1 MNRKKAYILFSLCVA
16 LGWGC
21 QAGGDKSSAD
31 TFYDNIDYKGIRL
44 FNIFDEYPS
53 IKSGFQSLEPISFN
67 LKLESSM
74 TIPYREDIV
83 GFLRVS
89 GDLLLKPEAHVRQS
103 LLRVHS
109 LLDRIENAPNNAF
122 HVLQPWLESLRTYRK
137 PVLRNLSPLSQ
148 TALKY
153 MYTNYSK
160 ETMETK
166 FKEVSAILRDP
177 EIKILFVELED
188 VLDKAINRN
197 PNAKSAINGL
207 LAGMVDPS
215 LISDRIMKEKLI
227 QMISAVG
234 KSFRQRAGFSDAK
247 SSETVLKNLVVNLEY
262 YYTASAPTGDDI
274 NLYSDPAFADY
285 RDATYPAEL
294 STILSESFRYLRPML
309 GKGGDYTANP
319 NVLLSLEMAKNF
331 AKFDFSSSIT
341 GVDHS
346 LRELIRLDANGL
358 DRSNPANI
366 TSSPVTALES
376 LMFILTLSD
385 VFGYRWSEPNIP
397 THARLAGSSEGGTMT
412 GGVLTVGDS
421 IYSMKS
427 TMIGSQV
434 GVKKFLYESQQD
446 GAVFKNADPSAPT
459 AFNMGI
465 NTPTLTL
472 LEAPDPTIVP
482 AANDPV
488 YTKTIPFI
496 MKLIRTVLISG
507 GGPYYNKNR
516 TDSNGNVYTIDGKL
530 YKDSNGIDQIYKESW
545 TTSEYRIKVSNT
557 ASGSCSG
564 GTICKWVGPGGRET
578 NATVANNSFTQVASG
593 QNASGTKGWS
603 IPVWEIAKDNATE
616 RAVNTDE
623 EAIYKNFQWLLH
635 EKRMVAVIPLR
646 ASLGAGVSYKMAAF
660 VTLIANGLTG
670 LMNARP
676 VLDATTTV
684 CGEMKNAIWRVK
696 DTFLKPG
703 CAGPSQPN
711 YRVPGIPVLQENYS
725 DIPGDSMF
733 YLEACDYGTSGAS
746 PLTFNSLGD
755 ASVYSIFYPD
765 PDAYGVLP
773 QVIAAN
779 FAVMERLSFLSPDK
793 ILPSGPNVAYGKSVD
808 ESWEQRNRLL
818 PLILALAWTLDDQAS
833 PSLNK
838 NPFQILTG
846 LSSAL
851 TRPLLAR
858 IRDPE
863 PGSGGNDA
871 NPTKAA
877 WIDVVKIINV
887 DSSIRSNSAT
897 EGEYFFRY
905 LDPISNKQIRSPLS
919 ILAENERRY
928 QDGLLNLISRTD
940 LLSTFVQMLAEM
952 GKPERASGA
961 QLTFQAI
968 ADLMGEIKLSNESP
982 TPIQFN
988 LEAYLG
994 EIRDMAAAFPDSRVT
1009 NIYDPEWDRLGV
1021 WAVRIRD
1028 YFDPDSVYSLISTL
1042 DFSMDMIIDNIP
1054 TSAQLTA
1061 VVDLLGGLVRDN
1073 TNTQDYLIT
1082 NLLSVDTA
1090 DLAEVS
1096 SPYGRS
1102 TVGVLMGIVKDG
1114 EFYTYLETD
1123 MRSPYPIKSIFKD
1136 AKRLLVSDM
1145 IQTQKEDQSSLIYT
1159 AGVLMGIFADLAS
1172 TGKKQFPDGFVFYD
1186 RFNEDE
1192 NSDTYWDRFVTV
1204 FTR

>member
-1 MNRKKAYILFSLCVA
+1 MNIKKAHILFSLCLA
-16 LGWGC
+16 LGMGC

-44 FNIFDEYPS
+44 FNLFDDYPS
-53 IKSGFQSLEPISFN
+53 IKSGFQSLEPINFN

-109 LLDRIENAPNNAF
+109 LLDRIEKAPNNAF
-122 HVLQPWLESLRTYRK
+122 DVLQPWLESLRTYRR
-137 PVLRNLSPLSQ
+137 PVLRNMAPLSQ

-166 FKEVSAILRDP
+166 FKEVSAVLKDP
-177 EIKILFVELED
+177 EIRILFVELED

-197 PNAKSAINGL
+197 ANAKQAITGL
-207 LAGMVDPS
+207 LQGMVDPS
-215 LISDRIMKEKLI
+215 LISDRVMKEKLI
-227 QMISAVG
+227 QMIGALG

-247 SSETVLKNLVVNLEY
+247 SSETVLKNLVVNLEKF
-262 YYTASAPTGDDI
+262 YTAGGSV
-274 NLYSDPAFADY
+274 YSDPAFADY
-285 RDATYPAEL
+285 RDATYPTEFA
-294 STILSESFRYLRPML
+294 TVLSESFRYLRPML
-309 GKGGDYTANP
+309 GRGGNYTSDP
-319 NVLLSLEMAKNF
+319 NVILSLEMAKNF
-331 AKFDFSSSIT
+331 AKFDFASGIT

-346 LRELIRLDANGL
+346 LRELIRMDASGL
-358 DRSNPANI
+358 DRADPANI
-366 TSSPVTALES
+366 TSSPITALES

-385 VFGYRWSEPNIP
+385 TYGFRWENPADTSMMRLEPN
-397 THARLAGSSEGGTMT
+397 GSGNGGPMT

-427 TMIGSQV
+427 AMTGNIGIKAFMNQS
-434 GVKKFLYESQQD
+434 SAD
-446 GAVFKNADPSAPT
+446 AAVFKNADATTPT
-459 AFNMGI
+459 ALSIGI

-472 LEAPDPTIVP
+472 LEAPDPTIIP
-482 AANDPV
+482 AANDTV

-516 TDSNGNVYTIDGKL
+516 VDSNGNVLTLDGKL
-530 YKDSNGIDQIYKESW
+530 YRDSNGVDLIYKESW
-545 TTSEYRIKVSNT
+545 NTSEYRVKVSNT

-578 NATVANNSFTQVASG
+578 NAVVANNSFTPVAAG
-593 QNASGTKGWS
+593 ANASGAKGWS
-603 IPVWEIAKDNATE
+603 IPVWEIPKDNTTE

-623 EAIYKNFQWLLH
+623 EALYKNFQWLLH

-646 ASLGAGVSYKMAAF
+646 ASLGAGVPYKMAAF
-660 VTLIANGLTG
+660 VTLIANGMTG

-676 VLDATTTV
+676 VLQDGSTCADRI
-684 CGEMKNAIWRVK
+684 NAIWK
-696 DTFLKPG
+696 IKNTFLKPG
-703 CAGPSQPN
+703 CASSTQPN
-711 YRVPGIPVLQENYS
+711 FRQPGVPILQENYS

-733 YLEACDYGTSGAS
+733 YLEAWDYGTSGAS
-746 PLTFNSLGD
+746 SLTFNSLGD

-765 PDAYGVLP
+765 PENSYGVIP

-779 FAVMERLSFLSPDK
+779 FAVMERLSFLTPDK
-793 ILPSGPNVAYGKSVD
+793 VLPSGANVSYGKSV
-808 ESWEQRNRLL
+808 EEAWGQRNRLL
-818 PLILALAWTLDDQAS
+818 PLILSLAWTLDDQAN
-833 PSLNK
+833 PGLNK

-846 LSSAL
+846 LSAAL

-858 IRDPE
+858 ITDPE
-863 PGSGGNDA
+863 PNSGGR
-871 NPTKAA
+871 T
-877 WIDVVKIINV
+877 IDVVKIVNS
-887 DSSIRSNSAT
+887 DSSVRSNSAT

-905 LDPISNKQIRSPLS
+905 LDPVSSKPVRSPLS

-928 QDGLLNLISRTD
+928 QDGLLNLMSRTD

-961 QLTFQAI
+961 LLTFQSI
-968 ADLMGEIKLSNESP
+968 ADLIGEIKLANESP
-982 TPIQFN
+982 TAVQFN

-994 EIRDMAAAFPDSRVT
+994 EVRDMLAAFPDSRVA
-1009 NIYDPEWDRLGV
+1009 NIYDPEWDRLGN
-1021 WAVRIRD
+1021 WAVRLRD
-1028 YFDPDSVYSLISTL
+1028 YFDPDSVYSLIPTL

-1054 TSAQLTA
+1054 TNVQLTGI
-1061 VVDLLGGLVRDN
+1061 VDLLGGLTRDN
-1073 TNTQDYLIT
+1073 TSTQDYLIT

-1090 DLAEVS
+1090 DLAQVS
-1096 SPYGRS
+1096 APYGRS
-1102 TVGVLMGIVKDG
+1102 TVGVLMGIVKTG
-1114 EFYTYLETD
+1114 EFYSYLEAD
-1123 MRSPYPIKSIFKD
+1123 MRSPYSLKSIFKD
-1136 AKRLLVSDM
+1136 AKKLLVSDM
-1145 IQTQKEDQSSLIYT
+1145 IQTQREDQSSLIYT
-1159 AGVLMGIFADLAS
+1159 AGVLMGIFADLTS

>member
-1 MNRKKAYILFSLCVA
+1 MNIKKAHILFSLCLA
-16 LGWGC
+16 LGMGC

-44 FNIFDEYPS
+44 FNLFDDYPS
-53 IKSGFQSLEPISFN
+53 IKSGFQSLEPIHFN

-103 LLRVHS
+103 LIRVHS
-109 LLDRIENAPNNAF
+109 LLDRIEKAPNNAF
-122 HVLQPWLESLRTYRK
+122 DVLQPWLESLRTYRK
-137 PVLRNLSPLSQ
+137 PVLRNMAPLSQ

-166 FKEVSAILRDP
+166 FKEVSAVLKDP
-177 EIKILFVELED
+177 EIRILFVELED

-197 PNAKSAINGL
+197 TNAKQAITGL
-207 LAGMVDPS
+207 LQGMVDPS
-215 LISDRIMKEKLI
+215 LISDRVMKEKMI
-227 QMISAVG
+227 QIISALG

-247 SSETVLKNLVVNLEY
+247 SSETVLKNLVVNLEKF
-262 YYTASAPTGDDI
+262 YTAGGSV
-274 NLYSDPAFADY
+274 YSDPAFADY
-285 RDATYPAEL
+285 RDATYPTEFA
-294 STILSESFRYLRPML
+294 TVLSESFRYLRPML
-309 GKGGDYTANP
+309 GRGGNYTSDP
-319 NVLLSLEMAKNF
+319 NVILSLEMAKNF
-331 AKFDFSSSIT
+331 AKFDFSSNVT
-341 GVDHS
+341 GVDNS
-346 LRELIRLDANGL
+346 LRELIRMDASGL
-358 DRSNPANI
+358 DRADTANI
-366 TSSPVTALES
+366 TSSPITALES

-385 VFGYRWSEPNIP
+385 TYGFRWENPADTSMMRLEPN
-397 THARLAGSSEGGTMT
+397 GSGNGGPMT

-427 TMIGSQV
+427 AMTGNIGIKAFMNQS
-434 GVKKFLYESQQD
+434 SAD
-446 GAVFKNADPSAPT
+446 AAVFKNGDASTPT
-459 AFNMGI
+459 ALSIGI

-472 LEAPDPTIVP
+472 LEAPDPSIIP

-516 TDSNGNVYTIDGKL
+516 VDSSGNVLTLDGKL
-530 YKDSNGIDQIYKESW
+530 YRDSNGVDLIYKESW
-545 TTSEYRIKVSNT
+545 NTSEYRIKVSNT
-557 ASGSCSG
+557 ASGSCTG

-578 NATVANNSFTQVASG
+578 NAVTANNSFTPVAAG
-593 QNASGTKGWS
+593 VNASGSKGWS
-603 IPVWEIAKDNATE
+603 IPVWEIAKDNTTE

-646 ASLGAGVSYKMAAF
+646 ASLGAGVPYKMAAY

-676 VLDATTTV
+676 VLQDGSA
-684 CGEMKNAIWRVK
+684 CADRINAIWK
-696 DTFLKPG
+696 IKNTFLKPG
-703 CAGPSQPN
+703 CASSTQPN
-711 YRVPGIPVLQENYS
+711 FRQPGVPILQENYS

-733 YLEACDYGTSGAS
+733 YLEAWDYGTSGAS
-746 PLTFNSLGD
+746 SLTFNSLGD

-765 PDAYGVLP
+765 PENSYGVIP

-779 FAVMERLSFLSPDK
+779 FAVMERLSFLTPDK
-793 ILPSGPNVAYGKSVD
+793 VLPSGPNVAYGKSVED
-808 ESWEQRNRLL
+808 AWGQRNRLL
-818 PLILALAWTLDDQAS
+818 PLILSLAWTLDDQAS

-846 LSSAL
+846 LSAAL

-858 IRDPE
+858 ITDPE
-863 PGSGGNDA
+863 PNSGGR
-871 NPTKAA
+871 T
-877 WIDVVKIINV
+877 IDVVKIVNS
-887 DSSIRSNSAT
+887 DSSVRSNSAT

-905 LDPISNKQIRSPLS
+905 LDPVSSKPVRSPLS

-928 QDGLLNLISRTD
+928 QDGLLNLMSRTD

-961 QLTFQAI
+961 LLTFQSI
-968 ADLMGEIKLSNESP
+968 ADLIGEVKLANESP
-982 TPIQFN
+982 TAVQFN

-994 EIRDMAAAFPDSRVT
+994 EVRDMLAAFPDSRVA
-1009 NIYDPEWDRLGV
+1009 NIYDPEWDRLGN
-1021 WAVRIRD
+1021 WAVRLRD
-1028 YFDPDSVYSLISTL
+1028 YFDPDSVYSLIPTL
-1042 DFSMDMIIDNIP
+1042 DFSMDMIIDNVP
-1054 TSAQLTA
+1054 TNAQLTA
-1061 VVDLLGGLVRDN
+1061 IVDLLGGLTRDQSS
-1073 TNTQDYLIT
+1073 TQDYLIT

-1090 DLAEVS
+1090 DLAQVS
-1096 SPYGRS
+1096 APYGRS
-1102 TVGVLMGIVKDG
+1102 TVGVLMGIVKTG
-1114 EFYTYLETD
+1114 EFYSYLEAD
-1123 MRSPYPIKSIFKD
+1123 MRSPYSLKSIFKD
-1136 AKRLLVSDM
+1136 AKKLLVSDM
-1145 IQTQKEDQSSLIYT
+1145 IQTQREDESSLIYT

>member
-1 MNRKKAYILFSLCVA
+1 MNIKKAHILFSLCLA
-16 LGWGC
+16 LGMGC

-44 FNIFDEYPS
+44 FNIFDDYPS
-53 IKSGFQSLEPISFN
+53 IKSGFQSLEPIHFN
-67 LKLESSM
+67 IKLESSM

-109 LLDRIENAPNNAF
+109 LLDRIEKAPNSAF
-122 HVLQPWLESLRTYRK
+122 DTLQPWLESLRTYRR
-137 PVLRNLSPLSQ
+137 PVLRNMAPLSQ

-166 FKEVSAILRDP
+166 FKEVSAVLKDP
-177 EIKILFVELED
+177 EIRILFVELED

-197 PNAKSAINGL
+197 TNAKQAIVGL
-207 LAGMVDPS
+207 LQGMVDPS
-215 LISDRIMKEKLI
+215 LISDRVMKEKMI
-227 QMISAVG
+227 QIISALG

-247 SSETVLKNLVVNLEY
+247 SSETVLKNLVVNLEKF
-262 YYTASAPTGDDI
+262 YTVGGSV
-274 NLYSDPAFADY
+274 YSDPAFADY
-285 RDATYPAEL
+285 RDATYPTEFA
-294 STILSESFRYLRPML
+294 TVLSESFRYLRPML
-309 GKGGDYTANP
+309 GRGGNYTSDP
-319 NVLLSLEMAKNF
+319 NVILSLEMAKNF

-358 DRSNPANI
+358 DRSNPANV

-385 VFGYRWSEPNIP
+385 VYGYRWANLGNNSTKALEVD
-397 THARLAGSSEGGTMT
+397 GSNGGPMT

-421 IYSMKS
+421 IHSMNS
-427 TMIGSQV
+427 TMTGNIGI
-434 GVKKFLYESQQD
+434 KEFLIQSANG
-446 GAVFKNADPSAPT
+446 GAVYKNGDESSPT
-459 AFNMGI
+459 PLTIGL

-472 LEAPDPTIVP
+472 LEAPDPAIIP

-496 MKLIRTVLISG
+496 MKLIRTILISG

-516 TDSNGNVYTIDGKL
+516 TDLNGNVYTIDGKL

-545 TTSEYRIKVSNT
+545 NTSEYRIKVSNT
-557 ASGSCSG
+557 SNGSCSG
-564 GTICKWVGPGGRET
+564 GSICKWVGPGGRET
-578 NATVANNSFTQVASG
+578 NAVVANNSFTQVASG
-593 QNASGTKGWS
+593 PNASGTRGWS
-603 IPVWEIAKDNATE
+603 IPVWEITKDNATE

-646 ASLGAGVSYKMAAF
+646 ASLGAGVPYKMAAF
-660 VTLIANGLTG
+660 VTVVANGLTG

-676 VLDATTTV
+676 VLDATSTV
-684 CGEMKNAIWRVK
+684 CGEMKNAIWK
-696 DTFLKPG
+696 IKNAFLKPG
-703 CAGPSQPN
+703 CAGPSLPN
-711 YRVPGIPVLQENYS
+711 FKVPGVPILQENYS

-733 YLEACDYGTSGAS
+733 YLEAWDYGTSGSS
-746 PLTFNSLGD
+746 PITFNSLGD

-765 PDAYGVLP
+765 PDGYGVLP

-779 FAVMERLSFLSPDK
+779 FAVMERLSFLTQDK
-793 ILPSGPNVAYGKSVD
+793 ILPSGPNAALYGKSVD

-846 LSSAL
+846 LSAAL

-858 IRDPE
+858 MHDPE
-863 PGSGGNDA
+863 TPPPPPG
-871 NPTKAA
+871 NPETT
-877 WIDVVKIINV
+877 IDVVKIINYT
-887 DSSIRSNSAT
+887 SNIRSNSAT
-897 EGEYFFRY
+897 ESEYFFRY
-905 LDPISNKQIRSPLS
+905 IDPVSSKPVRSPLS

-928 QDGLLNLISRTD
+928 QDGLLNLMSRTD
-940 LLSTFVQMLAEM
+940 LLATFVQMLAEM

-961 QLTFQAI
+961 LLTFQSI
-968 ADLMGEIKLSNESP
+968 ADLIGEIKLANESP
-982 TPIQFN
+982 TAVQFN

-994 EIRDMAAAFPDSRVT
+994 EVRDMLAAFPDSRVA
-1009 NIYDPEWDRLGV
+1009 NIYDPEWDRLGN
-1021 WAVRIRD
+1021 WAVRLRD
-1028 YFDPDSVYSLISTL
+1028 YFDPDSVYSLIPTL

-1054 TSAQLTA
+1054 TNTQL
-1061 VVDLLGGLVRDN
+1061 VSIVDLLGGLTRN
-1073 TNTQDYLIT
+1073 ESNNQDYLIT

-1090 DLAEVS
+1090 DLAQVS
-1096 SPYGRS
+1096 APYGRS
-1102 TVGVLMGIVKDG
+1102 TVGVLMGIVKTG
-1114 EFYTYLETD
+1114 EFYSYLEAD
-1123 MRSPYPIKSIFKD
+1123 MRSPHSLKSIFKD

-1145 IQTQKEDQSSLIYT
+1145 IQTQRKDESSLIYT

>member
-1 MNRKKAYILFSLCVA
+1 MNIKKAHILFLLCLA
-16 LGWGC
+16 LGMGC

-31 TFYDNIDYKGIRL
+31 TFYDNVDYKGIRL
-44 FNIFDEYPS
+44 FNLFDDYPS
-53 IKSGFQSLEPISFN
+53 IKSGFQSLEPINFN

-103 LLRVHS
+103 LIRVHS

-122 HVLQPWLESLRTYRK
+122 DTLQPWLESLRTYRR
-137 PVLRNLSPLSQ
+137 PVLRNMAPLSQ

-153 MYTNYSK
+153 MYSNYSK

-166 FKEVSAILRDP
+166 FKEVSAVLKDP
-177 EIKILFVELED
+177 EIKVLFVELED

-197 PNAKSAINGL
+197 ANAKQAIVGL
-207 LAGMVDPS
+207 LQGMVDPS
-215 LISDRIMKEKLI
+215 LISDRVMKEKMI
-227 QMISAVG
+227 QIISALG

-247 SSETVLKNLVVNLEY
+247 SSETVLKNLVVNLEKF
-262 YYTASAPTGDDI
+262 YTVGGSV
-274 NLYSDPAFADY
+274 YSDPAFADY
-285 RDATYPAEL
+285 RDATYPTEFA
-294 STILSESFRYLRPML
+294 TVLSESFRYLRPML
-309 GKGGDYTANP
+309 GRGGNYTADP
-319 NVLLSLEMAKNF
+319 NVILSLEMAKNF
-331 AKFDFSSSIT
+331 AKFDFSSGVT

-346 LRELIRLDANGL
+346 LRELIRMDAAGL
-358 DRSNPANI
+358 DRADPANI

-385 VFGYRWSEPNIP
+385 TFGFRWENPADTSMMRLEPN
-397 THARLAGSSEGGTMT
+397 GSGNGGPMT

-427 TMIGSQV
+427 AMTGNIGIKAFMNQS
-434 GVKKFLYESQQD
+434 SND
-446 GAVFKNADPSAPT
+446 AAVFKNADASTPT
-459 AFNMGI
+459 ALSIGI

-472 LEAPDPTIVP
+472 LEAPDPTIIP
-482 AANDPV
+482 AANDTV

-516 TDSNGNVYTIDGKL
+516 VDSNGNVLTLDGKI
-530 YKDSNGIDQIYKESW
+530 YKDSNGVDLIYKESW
-545 TTSEYRIKVSNT
+545 NTSEYRVKVSNT

-578 NATVANNSFTQVASG
+578 NAVVANNSFTPVASG
-593 QNASGTKGWS
+593 QNASGAKGWS
-603 IPVWEIAKDNATE
+603 IPVWEIPKDNTTE

-646 ASLGAGVSYKMAAF
+646 ASLGAGVPYKMAAF
-660 VTLIANGLTG
+660 VTLIANGMTG

-676 VLDATTTV
+676 VLKDGSACADRV
-684 CGEMKNAIWRVK
+684 NAIWK
-696 DTFLKPG
+696 IKNTFLKPG
-703 CAGPSQPN
+703 CASSTQPN
-711 YRVPGIPVLQENYS
+711 FRQPGVPVLQENYS

-733 YLEACDYGTSGAS
+733 YLEAWDYGTSGAS
-746 PLTFNSLGD
+746 SLTFNSLGD

-765 PDAYGVLP
+765 PDNSYGVIP

-779 FAVMERLSFLSPDK
+779 FAVMERLSFLTPEK
-793 ILPSGPNVAYGKSVD
+793 VLPSGPNVAVYGKSVED
-808 ESWEQRNRLL
+808 AWGQRNRLL
-818 PLILALAWTLDDQAS
+818 PLILSLAWTLDDQSS

-846 LSSAL
+846 LSAAL

-858 IRDPE
+858 ITDPE
-863 PGSGGNDA
+863 PNSGGR
-871 NPTKAA
+871 T
-877 WIDVVKIINV
+877 IDVVKIVNS
-887 DSSIRSNSAT
+887 DSSVRSNSAT
-897 EGEYFFRY
+897 ESEYFFRY
-905 LDPISNKQIRSPLS
+905 LDPVSSKPVRSPLS

-928 QDGLLNLISRTD
+928 QDGLLNLMSRTD

-952 GKPERASGA
+952 GKPERATGA
-961 QLTFQAI
+961 LLTFQSI
-968 ADLMGEIKLSNESP
+968 ADLIGEIKLANESP
-982 TPIQFN
+982 TAVQFN

-994 EIRDMAAAFPDSRVT
+994 EVRDMLAAFPDSRVA
-1009 NIYDPEWDRLGV
+1009 NIYDPEWDRLGN
-1021 WAVRIRD
+1021 WAVRLRD
-1028 YFDPDSVYSLISTL
+1028 YFDPDSVYSLIPTL

-1054 TSAQLTA
+1054 TNTQLVA
-1061 VVDLLGGLVRDN
+1061 IADLLGGLTRDQ

-1090 DLAEVS
+1090 DLANVS
-1096 SPYGRS
+1096 APYGRS
-1102 TVGVLMGIVKDG
+1102 TVGVLMGIVKTG
-1114 EFYTYLETD
+1114 EFYSYLEAD
-1123 MRSPYPIKSIFKD
+1123 MRSPYSLKSIFKD
-1136 AKRLLVSDM
+1136 AKKLLMSDM
-1145 IQTQKEDQSSLIYT
+1145 IQTQREDESSLIYT